1 MFKVF
6 FEDVIVGD
14 KKEFG
19 HYEVTKQEVID
30 FASKYDP
37 QPFHLDEEAAKNSV
51 FGVLC
56 ASGWHTSAMTMA
68 MVVKDFTQTGLAG
81 MGSPGL
87 DFLNWHQP
95 VKVGDTLSVI
105 TEAVEKRESKSRPN
119 LGFLK
124 NKITT
129 LNEKGETVMTM
140 QANVMVLKRPV
151 D

>member
-6 FEDVIVGD
+6 FEDVNVGD

-19 HYEVTKQEVID
+19 HYEVTKKEVIE

-37 QPFHLDEEAAKNSV
+37 QPFHLDEEAAKSSV
-51 FGVLC
+51 FGALC

-68 MVVKDFTQTGLAG
+68 MLVKDFTKSGFAG

-87 DFLNWHQP
+87 DFVNWHQP
-95 VKVGDTLSVI
+95 VKVGETLSVM
-105 TEAVEKRESKSRPN
+105 TEVVEKRESKSRPN
-119 LGFLK
+119 LGFMK
-124 NKITT
+124 SKTTT
-129 LNEKGETVMTM
+129 LNEKGEAVMTM

>member
-6 FEDVIVGD
+6 FEDVNVGD